1 VELGG
6 NSIRGDEAWQKV
18 VVPRGDLSP
27 EMVSRINESGADGDM
42 LVRTKPIYDGQV
54 MTFGDFDREGLRLLL
69 DESGKDPLTIVEVGS
84 WLGTGSTRVMID
96 VVRKRGGRLHCVDT
110 WEGSP
115 GVDNHAKIISD
126 YDVYETFR
134 HNVRAGGGESVVT
147 AHRLTSIEAAESWPE
162 ATVDMVFID
171 ADHRFASVQEDI
183 AAWLPKLR
191 PGGTM
196 AGHDCECRVTT
207 ANRLRLDQGTSLDCI
222 RGEPPFPA
230 WHAGVILAVHA
241 AFSAC
246 ARLWAECPVAL
257 PDGRHGSASIWDV
270 TV

>member
-1 VELGG
+1 MSVW
-6 NSIRGDEAWQKV
+6 I
-18 VVPRGDLSP
+18 
-27 EMVSRINESGADGDM
+27 
-42 LVRTKPIYDGQV
+42 KPIYDGQV
-54 MTFGDFDREGLRLLL
+54 MTFGDFDREGLSLLL
-69 DESGKDPLTIVEVGS
+69 DEIGKDRPTIVEVGS

-96 VVRKRGGRLHCVDT
+96 FVRKRGGLLHCVDT
-110 WEGSP
+110 WRGSP
-115 GVDNHAKIISD
+115 GVDNHAKIISN

-134 HNVRAGGGESVVT
+134 HNVRAAGAESVVT
-147 AHRLTSIEAAESWPE
+147 AHRLTSIEAAENWPE

-207 ANRLRLDQGTSLDCI
+207 ANRSRLDQGKNLDHI
-222 RGEPPFPA
+222 DGEPPFLV
-230 WHAGVILAVHA
+230 WHAGVVVAVDA
-241 AFSAC
+241 VFSGR
-246 ARLWAECPVAL
+246 ARLWAERPVAL
-257 PDGRHGSASIWDV
+257 PDGRRGPATIWDV

>member
-1 VELGG
+1 MSE
-6 NSIRGDEAWQKV
+6 
-18 VVPRGDLSP
+18 
-27 EMVSRINESGADGDM
+27 
-42 LVRTKPIYDGQV
+42 RTKPIYDGQV
-54 MTFGDFDREGLRLLL
+54 MTFGDFDREGLRRLL
-69 DESGKDPLTIVEVGS
+69 DEIGKDPPIIVEVGS
-84 WLGTGSTRVMID
+84 WLGTGSTQVMID

-110 WEGSP
+110 WGGSP
-115 GVDNHAKIISD
+115 GVDNHAKIVAN

-134 HNVRAGGGESVVT
+134 HNVRAAGGESVVT

-171 ADHRFASVQEDI
+171 ADHRFASARKDI

-207 ANRLRLDQGTSLDCI
+207 ANRSRLDQGRNLDHI
-222 RGEPPFPA
+222 SGEPPFPA
-230 WHAGVILAVHA
+230 WHAGVIVAVHA
-241 AFSAC
+241 AFSGR
-246 ARLWAECPVAL
+246 ARLWAERPVAL
-257 PDGRHGSASIWDV
+257 ADGRHGSASIWDV